1 MTNKHDT
8 STAPYLPGGTITTA
22 INKASHRVQSTSNSI
37 DPTGLGRW
45 SSILF
50 RGSRGVVLRVIT
62 AYQVCA
68 QHNPG
73 PHTSASQH
81 HRYMLSKGDTRH
93 SRDAILQ
100 DFLGVA
106 ICAFHEAGEQVILMM
121 DCNEDIRSLDMK
133 SAMKAMGLKEA
144 ITDGREATAQSTHQ
158 RNHHNIPIDGIFMSA
173 SLVIQRGG
181 IWNSGSLIAIIE
193 QFGLT

>member
-1 MTNKHDT
+1 
-8 STAPYLPGGTITTA
+8 
-22 INKASHRVQSTSNSI
+22 
-37 DPTGLGRW
+37 
-45 SSILF
+45 
-50 RGSRGVVLRVIT
+50 
-62 AYQVCA
+62 
-68 QHNPG
+68 
-73 PHTSASQH
+73 
-81 HRYMLSKGDTRH
+81 
-93 SRDAILQ
+93 
-100 DFLGVA
+100 LGVA